1 MLTYRRVHHHHAK
14 LAERREVEAGWAQ
27 VRADPLRLGNRAE
40 ALGNAGRGG
49 GAEPKRR
56 RRRATSGGGQN
67 VVDFPV
73 LEPTGC
79 GGETT
84 KLQKMAVRV
93 RLARRLRVLYPAEVH
108 VLAAPL
114 RAARLHARLLRDVR
128 AVPRQRDGLDREERG
143 RGGRGERVFRCF
155 LETRSVGEHFVV
167 PSLGNGGGYAGGNAR
182 VPAVLHATVATEL
195 LHGAEPRARVAR
207 CDAARVSSS
216 ESRREAREKR
226 KQTNVFFSTILLGL
240 PEPEPLA
247 PLADCEHQ
255 PVAQLFLRRVLRQ
268 VQLVEA
274 RVRRAQPPA
283 LGAVRAVD
291 LELLRPRDAL

>member
-49 GAEPKRR
+49 GAEPERR

-73 LEPTGC
+73 LEPAGC
-79 GGETT
+79 GGKTT

-155 LETRSVGEHFVV
+155 HETRSVGEHFVV

-195 LHGAEPRARVAR
+195 LHEAEPRARVAR
-207 CDAARVSSS
+207 CDAARR
-216 ESRREAREKR
+216 SRRPRTVAKRARRE
-226 KQTNVFFSTILLGL
+226 TNERLFFFQERILLKGR
-240 PEPEPLA
+240 
-247 PLADCEHQ
+247 
-255 PVAQLFLRRVLRQ
+255 FTRTRT
-268 VQLVEA
+268 
-274 RVRRAQPPA
+274 
-283 LGAVRAVD
+283 
-291 LELLRPRDAL
+291 PRSPR